1 MNAHLRTVAVVFLFL
16 TSHSVPALW
25 ADNVD
30 DVIKAEMKKRQIPG
44 LSLAIIQDGK
54 IAKATGYGTTEAGGK
69 TPVTPSTLFQA
80 GSISKSVAALG
91 ALYLV
96 EKGKLSLDEDVNTRL
111 TSWKVPENDFTR
123 QRKVTLRLLLSHT
136 AGLTVHG
143 FPGYAIGEQIPSVV
157 QVLNGEKPAN
167 TAPVRVDL
175 LPGSRWRY
183 SGGGFTVMQQLVVDV
198 TRKPYPEFM
207 KEVVLAPLGMESSSF
222 EQPLSKNLARLTA
235 TGHDP
240 DRTQVKGRWHVYPEM
255 AAAGL
260 WTTASDLARFAIGIQ
275 QSRAGKANPVISV
288 SMTAQM
294 LTNVNSNYG
303 LGVGVESSG
312 DKLRF
317 SHGGRD
323 AGFDAMYIAYAATG
337 QGAAIMLNVNDNS
350 RSVSR
355 ILQAIA
361 REYHWPDYPL
371 PTVATRPA
379 AKVSAS
385 VLEAVTGRY
394 ELSNNNMTT
403 LVLEKGRLF
412 TSVDGLTDEELLPE
426 TDSRFFTAG
435 DRQINFLKDTAG
447 RITGFE
453 WQERGR
459 KGKAP
464 RIGPLV
470 HSLKRTPD
478 TYPVRAE
485 RVEVVLKAL
494 GQPGQAV
501 QTAPGLSPGARRDF
515 AGGVPPLAGLRSLE
529 FVGIEDT
536 ADRQIERH
544 DSKVSRVFYGKL
556 AFPKA
561 SSYILVYL
569 TADDLVTDFDLVKD

>member
-1 MNAHLRTVAVVFLFL
+1 MNARLRTVAVVFLFL
-16 TSHSVPALW
+16 ACHSVPALW
-25 ADNVD
+25 ADSVD
-30 DVIKAEMKKRQIPG
+30 EFIKAEMKKRQIPG

-54 IAKATGYGTTEAGGK
+54 IVKAAGYGATEAGGK
-69 TPVTPSTLFQA
+69 TQVTPSTLFQA
-80 GSISKSVAALG
+80 GSISKSIAALG

-96 EKGKLSLDEDVNTRL
+96 EKGKLSLDDDVNNRL

-136 AGLTVHG
+136 AGMTVHG

-198 TRKPYPEFM
+198 SRKPFPEFM

-222 EQPLSKNLARLTA
+222 EQPLPKNLARLTA

-240 DRTQVKGRWHVYPEM
+240 DRTQVKGRWHIYPEM

-275 QSRAGKANPVISV
+275 QSRAGKANPVISA

-323 AGFDAMYIAYAATG
+323 EGFDAMYIAYAATG
-337 QGAAIMLNVNDNS
+337 QGAAIMLNANDNS

-355 ILQAIA
+355 ILQVIA
-361 REYHWPDYPL
+361 RDYHWPDYPL

-385 VLEAVTGRY
+385 VLETVTGRY

-403 LVLEKGRLF
+403 LVVEKGRLF

-435 DRQINFLKDTAG
+435 DRQLNFLKDAAG

-459 KGKAP
+459 RGKAP

-470 HSLKRTPD
+470 HSLQRTPD
-478 TYPVRAE
+478 PYPVRTE
-485 RVEVVLKAL
+485 RVEAVLKAL
-494 GQPGQAV
+494 GQSGEAV
-501 QTAPGLSPGARRDF
+501 QTAPALSPGARRDF
-515 AGGVPPLAGLRSLE
+515 AGGVRPLAGLRSLE
-529 FVGIEDT
+529 FIGIEDI
-536 ADRQIERH
+536 ADRQIARH

-556 AFPKA
+556 VTENT
-561 SSYILVYL
+561 SGYILVYL